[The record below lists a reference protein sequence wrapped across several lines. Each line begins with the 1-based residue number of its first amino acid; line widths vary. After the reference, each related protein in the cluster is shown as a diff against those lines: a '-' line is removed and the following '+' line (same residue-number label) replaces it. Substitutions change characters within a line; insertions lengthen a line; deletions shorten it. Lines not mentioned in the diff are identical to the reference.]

1 MLKII
6 LILLIISIVFI
17 IKLIIVHNKYQ
28 LLIFLLNN
36 KDIIKLN
43 HFYISNFLGLFIF
56 SKNNIYINTFL
67 E

>member
-43 HFYISNFLGLFIF
+43 HFYISNFLDYLHFQKIIFILIHF
-56 SKNNIYINTFL
+56 
-67 E
+67 